1 MVKHLASLVCGSS
14 IVIGVKDLK
23 GTVRKGW
30 QPKLGKECPA
40 SSSVLA
46 TDVEPK
52 LEENPTNQSFAG
64 STQRTS

>member
-1 MVKHLASLVCGSS
+1 MVKHLASPGCDSS
-14 IVIGVKDLK
+14 TGIGVKDWK
-23 GTVRKGW
+23 GTARKGW

-64 STQRTS
+64 FTQRIS